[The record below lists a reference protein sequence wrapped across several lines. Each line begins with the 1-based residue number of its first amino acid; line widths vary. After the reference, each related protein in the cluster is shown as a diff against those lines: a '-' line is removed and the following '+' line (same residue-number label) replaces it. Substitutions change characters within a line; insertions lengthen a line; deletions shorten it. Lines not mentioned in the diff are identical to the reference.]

1 MRVLLTDNPA
11 IEEVRKLIREGI
23 LNEAGILP
31 QLQIVQDK
39 GSADIM
45 VDDDPEEYGPLL
57 IISGEEKDLD
67 SGRQVYFGVRKVKKL
82 ERSMF
87 THREIRF
94 EGLRNICDSVMSN
107 VREEE
112 GLAVFIDKSILGGKD
127 LLSAGLSDS
136 ELIYIVQRIR
146 FLRNVKLLVL
156 KGFDHDMLVKLLY
169 EIL

>member
-11 IEEVRKLIREGI
+11 LGEVKRLISEGF

-45 VDDDPEEYGPLL
+45 VDDDPEEYGPVL
-57 IISGEEKDLD
+57 IISGEEHDLD
-67 SGRQVYFGVRKVKKL
+67 SGRQVYLGVRRIKKL
-82 ERSMF
+82 EKSMF

-94 EGLRNICDSVMSN
+94 EGLRNACDSVMSN
-107 VREEE
+107 VRGEE
-112 GLAVFIDKSILGGKD
+112 GLTVFVDKSILGGKD
-127 LLSAGLSDS
+127 LLSAGLSAS
-136 ELIYIVQRIR
+136 ELIYIVQRVR
-146 FLRNVKLLVL
+146 FLRNVKCFVL
-156 KGFDHDMLVKLLY
+156 KGFDDMLVKLLY